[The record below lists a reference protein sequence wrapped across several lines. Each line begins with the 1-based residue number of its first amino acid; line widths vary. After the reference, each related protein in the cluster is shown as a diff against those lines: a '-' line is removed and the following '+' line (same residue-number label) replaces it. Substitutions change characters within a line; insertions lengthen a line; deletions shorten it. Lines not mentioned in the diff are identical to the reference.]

1 MICDLVGGGTR
12 GLNIVQLGK
21 EHGEEAIEHYTDSKS
36 VVIAT
41 ESQSEMVAGE

>member
-1 MICDLVGGGTR
+1 VKQSG
-12 GLNIVQLGK
+12 LGK

-41 ESQSEMVAGE
+41 ETQSEMVGGE